1 MKKAL
6 FLCSSPRKNGNT
18 NKFVKMISLDFQKA
32 GIYTEVIDIS
42 KIKHKTNGCI
52 DCGTCQKSTDYI
64 CAIKDETS
72 EILKKIPSFDYLIL
86 ATPIYFMGPNA
97 QLKLVLDRMQSL
109 YKFEDTKK
117 NCISHMKLG
126 LIATAGGGM
135 DLGLSILDET
145 LKTLCKYTKIPFYS
159 LLVPNIKNYD
169 TNSAKSKRNITN
181 FVDFFE
187 P

>member
-6 FLCSSPRKNGNT
+6 FLCSSPKKNGNT
-18 NKFVKMISLDFQKA
+18 NKFVKIISLYFQKA
-32 GIYTEVIDIS
+32 GICTEVIDIS

-52 DCGTCQKSTDYI
+52 DCGACQKSTGFV

-109 YKFEDTKK
+109 YKFEDNKK

-135 DLGLSILDET
+135 DLGLSLLNET
-145 LKTLCKYTKIPFYS
+145 LKTLCKYTKIPFCS
-159 LLVPNIKNYD
+159 FLVPNIKNYD
-169 TNSAKSKRNITN
+169 TNSVKSKKDITD
-181 FVDFFE
+181 FVTHFE

>member
-18 NKFVKMISLDFQKA
+18 NKLVKIASQYFQDA
-32 GIYTEVIDIS
+32 GVDTEIVDIS
-42 KIKHKTNGCI
+42 DIKHKTNGCI
-52 DCGTCQKSTDYI
+52 DCGSCQKSEKFECVI
-64 CAIKDETS
+64 QDETS
-72 EILKKIPSFDYLIL
+72 EILKKIPTFDYLIL

-109 YKFEDTKK
+109 YKFGDSTR

-135 DLGLSILDET
+135 DLGLSLLDET
-145 LKTLCKYTKIPFYS
+145 LKVLCKYTKIPCFS
-159 LLVPNIKNYD
+159 MLVPDIRNYD
-169 TNSAKSKRNITN
+169 IKSAESDKAITD
-181 FVDFFE
+181 FVAKF
-187 P
+187 